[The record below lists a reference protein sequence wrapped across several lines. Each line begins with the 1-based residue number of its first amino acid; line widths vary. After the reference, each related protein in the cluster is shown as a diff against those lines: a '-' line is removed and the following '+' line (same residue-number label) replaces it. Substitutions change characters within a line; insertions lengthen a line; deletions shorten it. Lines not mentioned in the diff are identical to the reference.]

1 MNGLGVEKNIIENT
15 QKSVILILNQVSS
28 EKEFISL

>member
-15 QKSVILILNQVSS
+15 QKSVLLILNQVSI
-28 EKEFISL
+28 EKEFIS

>member
-15 QKSVILILNQVSS
+15 QKSVLLILNQVSR
-28 EKEFISL
+28 EKEFIS